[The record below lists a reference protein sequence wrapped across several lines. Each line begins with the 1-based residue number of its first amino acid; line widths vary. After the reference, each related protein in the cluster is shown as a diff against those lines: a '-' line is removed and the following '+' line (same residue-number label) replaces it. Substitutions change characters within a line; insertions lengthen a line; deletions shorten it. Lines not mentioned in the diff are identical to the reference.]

1 MVEVEKDSQPF
12 KAASGFST
20 LKCVLLPIRSL
31 KDLKEDINRL
41 IAHRLKTMREG
52 EVKTLLI

>member
-1 MVEVEKDSQPF
+1 VEKDFQPF

-20 LKCVLLPIRSL
+20 LKCVLLSIRPP

-41 IAHRLKTMREG
+41 IAHSLKTMREG